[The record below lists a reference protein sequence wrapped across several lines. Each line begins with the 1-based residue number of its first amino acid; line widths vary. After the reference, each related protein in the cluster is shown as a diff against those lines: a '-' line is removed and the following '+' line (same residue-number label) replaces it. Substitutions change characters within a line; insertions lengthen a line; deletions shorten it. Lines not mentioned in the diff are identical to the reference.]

1 MMQRKAK
8 QGEATAQTK
17 EGRMLVGRALSRTR
31 PLGAGL
37 RRAGVSQSTPP
48 SHPSR
53 PIHSQAGGEERA
65 STSGASAT
73 SSTSSSS
80 SSSSKN
86 DQILAAGTLRF
97 THSGAGVDPVP
108 QTGDEGTDIVLG
120 IDPDRNGAI
129 AVLRSTRVKDGH
141 GETKLE
147 VEAEVFD
154 VPVYKV
160 AIGKTSKGRE
170 RIDAIQLAQLIKRL
184 DFPKHRTVAFLEGGG
199 VEYHFSSYSAF
210 VQGVGVGIW
219 EGVLSHAEIPWH
231 KINSKAWKT
240 LFELVGTSKA
250 TGERSAAEKGGG
262 RPSRGAKVK
271 TSSVALAKQIFPS
284 LEGELLPK
292 GKHGRADALLIA
304 SYGHLIRVQE
314 EGLGSSLKDVF
325 EGQGLKGLSS
335 ERLKLDLLTANELK
349 VLLKSRGLKV
359 SGKKGELIERLL
371 EHGEGQKES
380 HQSSVD

>member
-1 MMQRKAK
+1 
-8 QGEATAQTK
+8 
-17 EGRMLVGRALSRTR
+17 MLVGRALSRTR

-53 PIHSQAGGEERA
+53 PIHAQAGGEERA

-108 QTGDEGTDIVLG
+108 QTGEEGTDIVLG

-284 LEGELLPK
+284 LEGELLPT

-304 SYGHLIRVQE
+304 STATSFESRRRASPRPRT
-314 EGLGSSLKDVF
+314 SS
-325 EGQGLKGLSS
+325 GAGLKGLSS

-371 EHGEGQKES
+371 EHGEGKKES